1 MVALIWSLR
10 RGGGWGA
17 VRRRPQVVAA
27 VAASFAAVVGGGGVR
42 EAAGLEAMG
51 MASRPVTVNDVLD
64 GHVVL
69 DLDSFDRIYL
79 NGYVPNLQVGGQ
91 VVNFLTHRGFPI
103 PSPALLERNGTAF
116 RRAVECFARA
126 NAIPWVRFAKGDR
139 KLDVMRPHLDRL
151 DGEGRVGVAA
161 VGVAQEFQRVF
172 TATTHRGDG
181 GGAPHFAFA
190 KADRRVTAYYFY
202 LVDEVF
208 GPAFIKV
215 CAYFPYPVKI
225 WLNGHEYA
233 KRKAAAAGIG
243 FTALANGFAAA
254 TDPAGLQRLCDTLG
268 SGAIRVF
275 CERWWARLPLP
286 LTAADRAAG
295 YWWEVS
301 MRQVEVSRTIVFDA
315 PRQARAF
322 FEALLVDN
330 LDVGRPE
337 EMQVVFGRRVRTDP
351 VGGYRTRLLRHR
363 DEVTI
368 NAYFRHS
375 RVKSY
380 LKEGRA
386 FRIETVINDPGDL
399 GVARRLEHLDRLS
412 ARGRDVN
419 RRMVD
424 TFRVGQG
431 CVLAS
436 PAFERVARPTLVDGR
451 RAPAL
456 RFGDPRVM
464 ALAGALCAHVLA
476 VGGFTNRSLRAR
488 VVTLLGRSYTQS
500 QMSYDLRRLRLKGL
514 IRRLEHSNTYVLT
527 PDGQRLAVF
536 YTKVHNRLL
545 RPLIAADRPPAPLPV
560 RQALRV
566 IERHVDDYIATARM
580 AA

>member
-1 MVALIWSLR
+1 
-10 RGGGWGA
+10 
-17 VRRRPQVVAA
+17 
-27 VAASFAAVVGGGGVR
+27 
-42 EAAGLEAMG
+42 
-51 MASRPVTVNDVLD
+51 MATRPVTVNDVLD

-69 DLDSFDRIYL
+69 DLESFDRLYL

-103 PSPALLERNGTAF
+103 PSPALLEKNGLRF
-116 RRAVECFARA
+116 RRAVEAYAEA
-126 NAIPWVRFAKGDR
+126 NDIPWVRFAKGDR
-139 KLDVMRPHLDRL
+139 KLAVMRPHLDRL
-151 DGEGRVGVAA
+151 IREGRCGVAA
-161 VGVAQEFQRVF
+161 VGVSQEFQRVF
-172 TATTHRGDG
+172 TGTTLRAEG
-181 GGAPHFAFA
+181 GGAPHFAYA

-208 GPAFIKV
+208 GPAFVKI

-233 KRKAAAAGIG
+233 KRAASRAGIG

-254 TDPAGLQRLCDTLG
+254 DDPTGLQRICDSLG
-268 SGAIRVF
+268 PGAVRVF

-286 LTAADRAAG
+286 LTDTDRAAG
-295 YWWEVS
+295 YWWEIS
-301 MRQVEVSRTIVFDA
+301 MRQVEVSRTLVFDA
-315 PRQARAF
+315 PRHTRAF
-322 FEALLVDN
+322 FEALCVDN
-330 LDVGRPE
+330 LDVGRPA
-337 EMQVVFGRRVRTDP
+337 EMQLVFGRAVRTDP
-351 VGGYRTRLLRHR
+351 AGGYRTRLLRHG
-363 DEVTI
+363 DEITL

-399 GVARRLEHLDRLS
+399 GVARRLEHLEEIY

-424 TFRVGQG
+424 AFRVGQG

-436 PAFERVARPTLVDGR
+436 PAFERLARPTVEDGR

-464 ALAGALCAHVLA
+464 ALVGALCASIHA
-476 VGGFTNRSLRAR
+476 VGGLTNRSLRAH
-488 VVTLLGRSYTQS
+488 VAALLATDYTAA

-514 IRRLEHSNTYVLT
+514 IRRLEHSNTYLLT
-527 PDGQRLAVF
+527 PDGQRVAVF
-536 YTKVHNRLL
+536 YVKVHDRLL
-545 RPLIAADRPPAPLPV
+545 RPLIAANGPPAPLPL
-560 RQALRV
+560 RQALRT
-566 IERHVDDYIATARM
+566 IERHVEDYVAEARM
-580 AA
+580 AS